1 MRKTHLYEFHKANGN
16 VIDFVGWQLPIWYKG
31 IKEEH
36 LAVRNSVGIFDVTHM
51 GRVLVEGADS
61 ADFLDYVTTN
71 TASALANL
79 QGHYTN
85 MCKENG
91 GIIDDL
97 TILRLEKEKFW
108 VVYNASNRTKN
119 FDWLTKQSKRF
130 KKLKLSDVSDNVA
143 MFAVQG
149 PNAQKTLQKI
159 TVENLADIPRFCGN
173 FVKMEGA
180 KVLASRTGYTGEDGF
195 ELCCMDTP
203 ISKPK
208 KAIDLWNAI
217 MKAGKEYSIQPI
229 GLGARDTLRLEA
241 GMCLYGNDIDET
253 TTPLEAQLNWVVKLD
268 KKDFIGKAVLAK
280 QKQEGVKKL
289 RVGFRMKER
298 GIPRP
303 HYDAQKDKKKIGY
316 LTSGTFSP
324 LLGIGIGIG
333 YVETPYAK
341 IGELVDIVI
350 HDKQSKA
357 EITKFPFY
365 DTTKYG
371 WKRIK

>member
-1 MRKTHLYEFHKANGN
+1 MRKTQLYEFHKANGN
-16 VIDFVGWQLPIWYKG
+16 VVDFAGWQLPIWYKG

-36 LAVRNSVGIFDVTHM
+36 MAVRKSVGIFDVTHM
-51 GRVLVEGADS
+51 GRVLVEGTDA

-71 TASALANL
+71 NAGALANR

-85 MCKENG
+85 MCKETG

-108 VVYNASNRTKN
+108 VVYNASNRIKN
-119 FDWLTKQSKRF
+119 FAWLTKQSKRF
-130 KKLKLSDVSDNVA
+130 KRLKVTDVSDDIA

-159 TVENLADIPRFCGN
+159 TIENLSSIPRFCGN
-173 FVKMEGA
+173 FVKMAGA

-195 ELCCMDTP
+195 ELCCWDTP
-203 ISKPK
+203 LDKPK

-217 MKAGKEYSIQPI
+217 LQAGKEYHIEAI

-241 GMCLYGNDIDET
+241 GMCLYGNDIDEN
-253 TTPLEAQLNWVVKLD
+253 TTPLEAQLNWVVKFE
-268 KKDFIGKAVLAK
+268 KKDFIGKAALMK
-280 QKQEGVKKL
+280 QKENGVKKL
-289 RVGFRMKER
+289 RIGLKMMER

-303 HYDAQKDKKKIGY
+303 HYDIQKSKKKIGY
-316 LTSGTFSP
+316 LTSGTYSP
-324 LLGIGIGIG
+324 LLNYGIGIG

-341 IGELVDIVI
+341 IGETVDVVI
-350 HDKQSKA
+350 HDKASKA
-357 EITKFPFY
+357 EILKFPFY
-365 DTTKYG
+365 DTTKWG
-371 WKRIK
+371 WKRIQ